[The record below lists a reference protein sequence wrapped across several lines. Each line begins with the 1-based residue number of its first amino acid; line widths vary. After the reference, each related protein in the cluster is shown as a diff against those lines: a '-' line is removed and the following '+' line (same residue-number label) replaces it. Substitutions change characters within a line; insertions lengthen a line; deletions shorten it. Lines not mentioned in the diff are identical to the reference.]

1 MKNKLNSS
9 VSRKRYA
16 LTMLFITIVFIGIII
31 LFYSALRNET
41 RQRIIKTG
49 ELNTVRQARQIDKYL
64 SSGTDAIRLVSYSI
78 DNMIRE
84 GRSQEEI
91 CSFILNQ
98 SAAVDNVTSG
108 NSRALYGKI
117 RGDYIT
123 STGWTPGSDFVPEER
138 PWYIDARANIGRVA
152 VVDPYIDAQTGE
164 VMISLSKTLCDA
176 KSVLAMDLSL
186 DYLQKITEDV
196 ASYSESDI
204 EIVMDRKYNVITH
217 SDREQIGT
225 NYFTETGT
233 FGKALVEKLRKT
245 EADSF
250 SMKYNGEE
258 YIVYRAPAAEDW
270 ECISV
275 YNATSVLGQ
284 MRKNF
289 ILVIIALFFVLCM
302 QFLITFYSSLET
314 KHMRMLESDILE
326 KENRIG
332 EISKVAFRDALT
344 GVGSHAAYKEISD
357 EIRKDIKNGNKSIA
371 VVMMD
376 INNLKFINDT
386 CGHDKG
392 DDYICGCCKMICDTF
407 THSPVF
413 RLGGDEFVAV
423 LRNTD
428 FDNRDALIKMLES
441 DLEVSYNQTDKEP
454 WERYSVSV
462 GISDYTDGDKTLDDI
477 LKRADN
483 EMYISKQ
490 AFRKKYGFYRKDEVT
505 SK

>member
-1 MKNKLNSS
+1 MNYKLNSS
-9 VSRKRYA
+9 VSRRRYA
-16 LTMLFITIVFIGIII
+16 LTMLFITILFVSMIT

-64 SSGTDAIRLVSYSI
+64 SSGTDAIRLACYSI

-84 GRSQEEI
+84 GLSQEEI
-91 CSFILNQ
+91 RNYIFNQ
-98 SAAVDNVTSG
+98 SAAVVNITSG
-108 NSRALYGKI
+108 NTKGLYGKI
-117 RGDYIT
+117 REDYIT
-123 STGWTPGSDFVPEER
+123 TTGWTPGPDFIPEER

-152 VVDPYIDAQTGE
+152 VVDPYIDANTGN

-176 KSVLAMDLSL
+176 KSVIAMDLSL

-204 EIVMDRKYNVITH
+204 ELIIDRRYNVIAH
-217 SDREQIGT
+217 SDRTQIGE
-225 NYFTETGT
+225 NYFAETGT
-233 FGKALVEKLRKT
+233 LGKELVEKLRKT
-245 EADSF
+245 DADSF
-250 SMKYNGEE
+250 SLKYNGEE

-289 ILVIIALFFVLCM
+289 ILVIIAFFFVLCM
-302 QFLITFYSSLET
+302 QFMMAFNSSLET
-314 KHMRMLESDILE
+314 KHMRKLESDILE

-344 GVGSHAAYKEISD
+344 GVGSHAALDEMAD
-357 EIRKDIKNGNKSIA
+357 EIRNDIKNGNKSIA
-371 VVMMD
+371 VLMMD
-376 INNLKFINDT
+376 INNLKYINDT

-413 RLGGDEFVAV
+413 RIGGDEFVAV

-428 FDNRDALIKMLES
+428 YDNRAALVETLES
-441 DLEVSYNQTDKEP
+441 DLDVSYNQTDKDP

-490 AFRKKYGFYRKDEVT
+490 KFRKKYGFYRKDEVNQ
-505 SK
+505 